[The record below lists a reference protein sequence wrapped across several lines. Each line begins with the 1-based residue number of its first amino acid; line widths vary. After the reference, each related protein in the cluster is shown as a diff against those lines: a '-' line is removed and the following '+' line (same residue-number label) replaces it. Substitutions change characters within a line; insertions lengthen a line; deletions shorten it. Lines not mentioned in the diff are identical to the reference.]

1 VKDLEK
7 LADYKKTIKS
17 FYFLFFIFI
26 CDIMAFIGMDHGT
39 TGISFCIM
47 SDDGDI
53 LDIFKIGREES
64 KKGLVSAREEI
75 ERRVDLD
82 SVKLMAI
89 TYAMGDGIGK
99 ILPTD
104 KVTDR
109 GILSIAGAGKVTGGG
124 TSVFSEL
131 QEMNIPSVMIPGL
144 HRDST
149 SLDELF
155 RAAYSH
161 QASPEKVSIS
171 YNAVKETGW
180 SNFIVADIS
189 SNSVDILIEDGKI
202 KGAID
207 ACLGAMGIVHGP
219 LDLQMLRD
227 IDENNSSAND
237 CFSHAGAIKIAGID
251 GKVANMKDQLLENYR
266 NGDEKAKLAIDTLI
280 MTVAMEIAGLDV
292 VCENEIEGIVLTG
305 SVGSATEP
313 FDFKDEI
320 NKYFKNR
327 YPLKVISKESGAIGA
342 AQIAMDVYNGKRE
355 ILGIEVDI

>member
-1 VKDLEK
+1 MV
-7 LADYKKTIKS
+7 
-17 FYFLFFIFI
+17 
-26 CDIMAFIGMDHGT
+26 FIGMDHGT

-47 SDDGDI
+47 SDDGDVI
-53 LDIFKIGREES
+53 EVFKIGREES
-64 KKGLVSAREEI
+64 KQGLVSAKKEI
-75 ERRVDLD
+75 LKRVDID

-89 TYAMGDGIGK
+89 TYAMGDGISR

-104 KVTDR
+104 KVKDR
-109 GILSIAGAGKVTGGG
+109 GILSINGAGKVTGGG
-124 TSVFSEL
+124 TSVFDEL
-131 QEMNIPSVMIPGL
+131 EELEIPSVMIPGL
-144 HRDST
+144 HKGSE
-149 SLDELF
+149 SLDRLF

-171 YNAVKETGW
+171 YNALKETGW
-180 SNFIVADIS
+180 TNFIVADIS

-219 LDLQMLRD
+219 LDLEMIRD
-227 IDENNSSAND
+227 IDENGASANG

-305 SVGSATEP
+305 SIGSAVEP
-313 FDFKDEI
+313 FNFAEEI
-320 NKYFKNR
+320 NRYFKGK
-327 YPLKVISKESGAIGA
+327 YSLKTVSKESGAIGA
-342 AQIAMDVYNGKRE
+342 AQIAMDVYNGRKE
-355 ILGIEVDI
+355 ILGIEVNI

>member
-1 VKDLEK
+1 MV
-7 LADYKKTIKS
+7 
-17 FYFLFFIFI
+17 
-26 CDIMAFIGMDHGT
+26 FIGMDHGT

-47 SDDGDI
+47 SDEGDVM
-53 LDIFKIGREES
+53 DVFKIGREES
-64 KKGLVSAREEI
+64 KKGLVSASQELTK
-75 ERRVDLD
+75 RVDLD

-89 TYAMGDGIGK
+89 TYAMGDGISK
-99 ILPTD
+99 ILPAD
-104 KVTDR
+104 QVKDR
-109 GILSIAGAGKVTGGG
+109 GILSINGAGKVTGGG

-131 QEMNIPSVMIPGL
+131 QELNIPSIMIPGL
-144 HRDST
+144 HKDST

-171 YNAVKETGW
+171 YNAIKETGW
-180 SNFIVADIS
+180 SDFIVADIS

-202 KGAID
+202 KGAMD

-219 LDLQMLRD
+219 IDLEMIRD
-227 IDENNSSAND
+227 IDENNASAND
-237 CFSHAGAIKIAGID
+237 CFSNAGAIKIAGID

-266 NGDEKAKLAIDTLI
+266 NGDENAKLAIDTLI

-292 VCENEIEGIVLTG
+292 VCNNEIEGIVLTG

-313 FDFKDEI
+313 FNFEDEI
-320 NKYFKNR
+320 NSYFKNK

-342 AQIAMDVYNGKRE
+342 AQIAMDVFNGKKE

>member
-1 VKDLEK
+1 MV
-7 LADYKKTIKS
+7 
-17 FYFLFFIFI
+17 
-26 CDIMAFIGMDHGT
+26 FIGMDHGT

-47 SDDGDI
+47 SDDGDVI
-53 LDIFKIGREES
+53 EVFKIGREES
-64 KKGLVSAREEI
+64 KKGLVSAAEELDK
-75 ERRVDLD
+75 RVDFD
-82 SVKLMAI
+82 DVKMMAV
-89 TYAMGDGIGK
+89 TYAMGDGINK
-99 ILPTD
+99 ILPME
-104 KVTDR
+104 KVEDR
-109 GILSIAGAGKVTGGG
+109 GILSIGGAGKVTGGG
-124 TSVFSEL
+124 TSVFKEL
-131 QEMNIPSVMIPGL
+131 EMLNIDSIMIPGL
-144 HRDST
+144 HKNST
-149 SLDELF
+149 SLNELF

-171 YNAVKETGW
+171 YNACKETGW

-219 LDLQMLRD
+219 IDLEMIRD
-227 IDENNSSAND
+227 IDENRASAND

-251 GKVANMKDQLLENYR
+251 GKVANMKDQLLENYE
-266 NGDEKAKLAIDTLI
+266 NGDEKAKLAIDTMI
-280 MTVAMEIAGLDV
+280 MTVAMEIAGLDM

-327 YPLKVISKESGAIGA
+327 YDLKVISKESGAIGA
-342 AQIAMDVYNGKRE
+342 AQIAMDVYNGKKE

>member
-1 VKDLEK
+1 MV
-7 LADYKKTIKS
+7 
-17 FYFLFFIFI
+17 
-26 CDIMAFIGMDHGT
+26 FIGMDHGT

-47 SDDGDI
+47 SDEGEVIDV
-53 LDIFKIGREES
+53 FKIGREES
-64 KKGLVSAREEI
+64 KKGLISAEEEI
-75 ERRVDLD
+75 LKRVDLD
-82 SVKLMAI
+82 SIKLMAI
-89 TYAMGDGIGK
+89 TYAMGDGISK
-99 ILPTD
+99 ILPTS
-104 KVTDR
+104 KVKDR
-109 GILSIAGAGKVTGGG
+109 GILSINGAGKVTGGG

-131 QEMNIPSVMIPGL
+131 EELNIDSIMIPGL
-144 HRDST
+144 HKNSD

-171 YNAVKETGW
+171 YNAVKKTGW

-207 ACLGAMGIVHGP
+207 ACLGAMGVIHGP
-219 LDLQMLRD
+219 LDLEMIRN
-227 IDENNSSAND
+227 IDENRASANE

-292 VCENEIEGIVLTG
+292 VCKNEIEGLVLTG
-305 SVGSATEP
+305 SIGSATEP
-313 FDFKDEI
+313 FNFADEI
-320 NKYFKNR
+320 NKYFKNK
-327 YPLKVISKESGAIGA
+327 YPLKIISKDSGAIGA
-342 AQIAMDVYNGKRE
+342 AQIAMDVYNGEKE
-355 ILGIEVDI
+355 ILGIEVNI

>member
-1 VKDLEK
+1 MV
-7 LADYKKTIKS
+7 
-17 FYFLFFIFI
+17 
-26 CDIMAFIGMDHGT
+26 FIGMDHGT

-47 SDDGDI
+47 SDDGDVI
-53 LDIFKIGREES
+53 EVFKIGREES
-64 KKGLVSAREEI
+64 KKGLVSAAEELDK
-75 ERRVDLD
+75 RVDFD
-82 SVKLMAI
+82 DVKLMAV
-89 TYAMGDGIGK
+89 TYAMGDGINK
-99 ILPTD
+99 ILPID
-104 KVTDR
+104 EVEDR
-109 GILSIAGAGKVTGGG
+109 GILSINGAGKVTGGG
-124 TSVFSEL
+124 TSVFTEL
-131 QEMNIPSVMIPGL
+131 EMLNIDSIMIPGL
-144 HRDST
+144 HKNST
-149 SLDELF
+149 SLNELF

-171 YNAVKETGW
+171 YNAFKETGW

-189 SNSVDILIEDGKI
+189 SNSVDILIENGKI

-219 LDLQMLRD
+219 IDLEMIRN
-227 IDENNSSAND
+227 IDENGISAND

-313 FDFKDEI
+313 FDFKEEI
-320 NKYFKNR
+320 NKYFKNK
-327 YPLKVISKESGAIGA
+327 YDLKVISKESGAIGA
-342 AQIAMDVYNGKRE
+342 AQIAMDVYNGKKE

>member
-1 VKDLEK
+1 MV
-7 LADYKKTIKS
+7 
-17 FYFLFFIFI
+17 
-26 CDIMAFIGMDHGT
+26 FIGMDHGT

-47 SDDGDI
+47 SDEGEVI
-53 LDIFKIGREES
+53 EVFKIGREES
-64 KKGLVSAREEI
+64 KNGLVSAKEEI
-75 ERRVDLD
+75 LKRVDID

-89 TYAMGDGIGK
+89 TYAMGDGISE
-99 ILPTD
+99 ILPTENVD
-104 KVTDR
+104 DR
-109 GILSIAGAGKVTGGG
+109 GILSINGAGKVTGGG
-124 TSVFSEL
+124 TSVFDEL
-131 QEMNIPSVMIPGL
+131 EELDIASVMIPGL
-144 HRDST
+144 HKDSE

-219 LDLQMLRD
+219 IDLEMIRD
-227 IDENNSSAND
+227 IDENDASANG
-237 CFSHAGAIKIAGID
+237 CFSHAGAIKIADID
-251 GKVANMKDQLLENYR
+251 GKVANMKDELLENYR
-266 NGDEKAKLAIDTLI
+266 RGDEKAKLAIDTLI

-305 SVGSATEP
+305 SIGSATEP
-313 FDFKDEI
+313 FNFADEI
-320 NKYFKNR
+320 NKYFKGK
-327 YPLKVISKESGAIGA
+327 YPLRSISKESGAIGA
-342 AQIAMDVYNGKRE
+342 AQIAMDVYNGEKE
-355 ILGIEVDI
+355 ILGIKVNI

>member
-1 VKDLEK
+1 MV
-7 LADYKKTIKS
+7 
-17 FYFLFFIFI
+17 
-26 CDIMAFIGMDHGT
+26 FIGMDHGT

-47 SDDGDI
+47 SDNGEVI
-53 LDIFKIGREES
+53 NVFKIGREES
-64 KKGLVSAREEI
+64 KQGLVSAKEELI
-75 ERRVDLD
+75 KRVDLND
-82 SVKLMAI
+82 VKLMAI
-89 TYAMGDGIGK
+89 TYAMGDGINQ
-99 ILPTD
+99 ILPTSQV
-104 KVTDR
+104 KDR
-109 GILSIAGAGKVTGGG
+109 GILSINGAGKVTGGG

-131 QEMNIPSVMIPGL
+131 EALDIDSIMIPGL
-144 HRDST
+144 HKDSD
-149 SLDELF
+149 SLNELF

-171 YNAVKETGW
+171 YNAIKQTGW

-219 LDLQMLRD
+219 LDLEMIRD
-227 IDENNSSAND
+227 IDENNASANG

-266 NGDEKAKLAIDTLI
+266 NNDEKAKLAIDTLI

-305 SVGSATEP
+305 SIGSATEP
-313 FDFKDEI
+313 FNFENEI
-320 NKYFKNR
+320 NKYFKNKYR
-327 YPLKVISKESGAIGA
+327 LEVISKESGAIGA
-342 AQIAMDVYNGKRE
+342 AQIAMDVYNGSKE
-355 ILGIEVDI
+355 ILGIKVNI

>member
-1 VKDLEK
+1 MV
-7 LADYKKTIKS
+7 
-17 FYFLFFIFI
+17 
-26 CDIMAFIGMDHGT
+26 FIGMDHGT

-47 SDDGDI
+47 SDEGEVIDV
-53 LDIFKIGREES
+53 FKIGREES
-64 KKGLVSAREEI
+64 KKGLISAKEEI
-75 ERRVDLD
+75 LKRVDLD
-82 SVKLMAI
+82 DVKLMAI
-89 TYAMGDGIGK
+89 TYAMGDGISK
-99 ILPTD
+99 ILPTN
-104 KVTDR
+104 KVKDR
-109 GILSIAGAGKVTGGG
+109 GILSINGAGKVTGGG

-131 QEMNIPSVMIPGL
+131 EELDIDSVMIPGL
-144 HRDST
+144 HKNSD
-149 SLDELF
+149 SLDKLF

-207 ACLGAMGIVHGP
+207 ACLGAMGVVHGP
-219 LDLQMLRD
+219 LDLEMIRR
-227 IDENNSSAND
+227 IDENNASAND

-292 VCENEIEGIVLTG
+292 VCKNEIEGIVLTG
-305 SVGSATEP
+305 SIGSATEP
-313 FDFKDEI
+313 FNFADEI
-320 NKYFKNR
+320 NKYFKNK
-327 YPLKVISKESGAIGA
+327 YPLKIISKDSGAIGA
-342 AQIAMDVYNGKRE
+342 AQIAMDVYNGEKE
-355 ILGIEVDI
+355 ILGIEVNIS

>member
-1 VKDLEK
+1 MV
-7 LADYKKTIKS
+7 
-17 FYFLFFIFI
+17 
-26 CDIMAFIGMDHGT
+26 FIGMDHGT

-47 SDDGDI
+47 SDEGEVIDV
-53 LDIFKIGREES
+53 FKIGREES
-64 KKGLVSAREEI
+64 KKGLISAKEEI
-75 ERRVDLD
+75 LKRVDLD
-82 SVKLMAI
+82 SIKLMAI
-89 TYAMGDGIGK
+89 TYAMGDGISK
-99 ILPTD
+99 ILPTS
-104 KVTDR
+104 KVKDR
-109 GILSIAGAGKVTGGG
+109 GILSINGAGKVTGGG
-124 TSVFSEL
+124 TSVFAEL
-131 QEMNIPSVMIPGL
+131 EALNIDSIMIPGL
-144 HRDST
+144 HKNSD

-207 ACLGAMGIVHGP
+207 ACLGAMGVVHGP
-219 LDLQMLRD
+219 LDLEMIRN
-227 IDENNSSAND
+227 IDENKASANE

-292 VCENEIEGIVLTG
+292 VCKNEIEGLVLTG
-305 SVGSATEP
+305 SIGSATEP
-313 FDFKDEI
+313 FNFADEI
-320 NKYFKNR
+320 NKYFKNK
-327 YPLKVISKESGAIGA
+327 YPLKIISKDSGAIGA
-342 AQIAMDVYNGKRE
+342 AQIAMDVYNGEKE
-355 ILGIEVDI
+355 ILGIEVNI